1 MEKESRRRI
10 PINQRR
16 RNRNQWT
23 WAKKRRKDSAQST
36 RRKWMTPRTSATA
49 HAINDFTNCSKRM
62 HSPEQQSR
70 KDDTPKPQ
78 SLHSHA
84 DAHSSR
90 METQSDDTFQMDTSL
105 DTTTTFTRF

>member
-10 PINQRR
+10 PTNQRR

-23 WAKKRRKDSAQST
+23 WMKKSRKDSAQST
-36 RRKWMTPRTSATA
+36 RRKWMTPQTSTTA
-49 HAINDFTNCSKRM
+49 HAINDFTNCSRRT

-70 KDDTPKPQ
+70 KDDTSKCQ
-78 SLHSHA
+78 LLHSHV

-90 METQSDDTFQMDTSL
+90 TETQSDDTFQMDTSL
-105 DTTTTFTRF
+105 DMTKTFAR